1 MEEKEDNQTIS
12 TTEHLSRQ
20 KVSRIDF
27 EILVNFYEICKKK
40 KISEREVA
48 FLMGKVNKYF
58 SEILNPFFK
67 EHIKTEYLD
76 ILPAIAST
84 GIRKIVPNDVAPK
97 ETIDIR
103 GTHTRETDKYS
114 EVDYYKFT
122 VTYKDGTTRN
132 YRWKIKVTK
141 GSRSKV
147 NPELLEILK
156 KLISHH
162 YFHKPKFALNIY
174 IILKSRF
181 KNAFSPLELQI
192 ALSKLTNKSVDPEF
206 ALQEGVDNMRI
217 TYSKILNE
225 TEKFLEHCQDYRIWI
240 SRYIPINTSEG
251 QFFIWYEDSD
261 ENDKLLTSSDGNVLL
276 SSSIEELLTLLK
288 NNDGT
293 FNAPVNLEG
302 WLSGMKDLPPTK
314 SVTYSPR
321 EIIEG
326 FEADSVSL
334 DTLTDFVDF
343 YNLIG
348 DLGCQDERFTELLD
362 LREAGELKNVW
373 DYYCDNHLFKAK
385 KHKELSFDKAKL
397 IVNFRELVGKFEEFF
412 RVNLQ

>member
-1 MEEKEDNQTIS
+1 MEEKEDNQIIS

-40 KISEREVA
+40 KISEREVS

-84 GIRKIVPNDVAPK
+84 GIRKIIPNDVEPK

-132 YRWKIKVTK
+132 YRWKITVTK

-147 NPELLEILK
+147 NPELLEVLK
-156 KLISHH
+156 KLISRH

-174 IILKSRF
+174 ILLKSKF
-181 KNAFSPLELQI
+181 KNTFSPLELQI
-192 ALSKLTNKSVDPEF
+192 ALSKLTNKSFDPEF

-225 TEKFLEHCQDYRIWI
+225 TEKFLEHCQDHRIWI
-240 SRYIPINTSEG
+240 SSYVPLDSPSTKY
-251 QFFIWYEDSD
+251 FIWYEDSD
-261 ENDKLLTSSDGNVLL
+261 ENDKLLTSIDGNVLL

-288 NNDGT
+288 SNNDI
-293 FNAPVNLEG
+293 FKAPVNLEA
-302 WLSGMKDLPPTK
+302 WLSGMEDLPPTI
-314 SVTYSPR
+314 SVIYSPK
-321 EIIEG
+321 EIISG
-326 FEADSVSL
+326 FEADSVSV

-362 LREAGELKNVW
+362 LREAGELTKVW

-385 KHKELSFDKAKL
+385 KHKELTFDRAKL
-397 IVNFRELVGKFEEFF
+397 IVNFRELVGRFE
-412 RVNLQ
+412 RIIGIT

>member
-261 ENDKLLTSSDGNVLL
+261 ENDKLLTSIDGNVLL
-276 SSSIEELLTLLK
+276 SSSIEGLLTLLK
-288 NNDGT
+288 SNNDI
-293 FNAPVNLEG
+293 FKAPVNLEG
-302 WLSGMKDLPPTK
+302 WLSGMEGLLPTV
-314 SVTYSPR
+314 SVIYSPK
-321 EIIEG
+321 EIIDG

-334 DTLTDFVDF
+334 DTLTDFVNF

-348 DLGCQDERFTELLD
+348 DLGCQDERFAELLD
-362 LREAGELKNVW
+362 LREAGELRNVW
-373 DYYCDNHLFKAK
+373 DYYYDNHLSKAK
-385 KHKELSFDKAKL
+385 KHKELSFDEVKF
-397 IVNFRELVGKFEEFF
+397 ITDFRELVVRFE
-412 RVNLQ
+412 RIIGII

>member
-1 MEEKEDNQTIS
+1 MEEKEDNQIIS
-12 TTEHLSRQ
+12 ITEHLSRQ

-40 KISEREVA
+40 KISEREVS

-84 GIRKIVPNDVAPK
+84 GIRKIIPNDISPK

-132 YRWKIKVTK
+132 YRWKIEVTK

-147 NPELLEILK
+147 NPELLDILK
-156 KLISHH
+156 KLISRH

-225 TEKFLEHCQDYRIWI
+225 TEKSLEHCQDHRIWI
-240 SRYIPINTSEG
+240 SRYIPINTYEG

-261 ENDKLLTSSDGNVLL
+261 ENDKLLTSIDGNVLL

-288 NNDGT
+288 SNNDI
-293 FNAPVNLEG
+293 FKAPVNLEA
-302 WLSGMKDLPPTK
+302 WLSGMEALPPTI
-314 SVTYSPR
+314 SVTYSPK
-321 EIIEG
+321 EIIDG
-326 FEADSVSL
+326 FEVDSVSVN
-334 DTLTDFVDF
+334 TLADFVNF
-343 YNLIG
+343 YNLVG
-348 DLGCQDERFTELLD
+348 DLGCQDERFEALLEF
-362 LREAGELKNVW
+362 REVGELTKVW
-373 DYYCDNHLFKAK
+373 DYFCNNHLFKAK
-385 KHKELSFDKAKL
+385 KHKGLSFDKSKFVAD
-397 IVNFRELVGKFEEFF
+397 FRELVVRFESNIFS
-412 RVNLQ
+412 

>member
-1 MEEKEDNQTIS
+1 MEKEKDNHIIS
-12 TTEHLSRQ
+12 TTENLSRE

-27 EILVNFYEICKKK
+27 EILANFYEICKKK
-40 KISEREVA
+40 KISEREVS

-84 GIRKIVPNDVAPK
+84 GIRKIIPNDVMPK

-132 YRWKIKVTK
+132 YRWKITVTK

-156 KLISHH
+156 KLISSH

-181 KNAFSPLELQI
+181 KSAFSPLELQI
-192 ALSKLTNKSVDPEF
+192 ALSKLTNISADPEF

-217 TYSKILNE
+217 TYSKIL
-225 TEKFLEHCQDYRIWI
+225 TDSEKFLEHCQDYRIWI
-240 SRYIPINTSEG
+240 SSYVPINSLEC
-251 QFFIWYEDSD
+251 QFFIWYEDTD
-261 ENDKLLTSSDGNVLL
+261 VNDKLLISNDGKVLI
-276 SSSIEELLTLLK
+276 SSSIEDLLSLLRTNSGNFK
-288 NNDGT
+288 
-293 FNAPVNLEG
+293 APVNLEA
-302 WLSGMKDLPPTK
+302 WLSRMAELY
-314 SVTYSPR
+314 SFESITYSPK
-321 EIIEG
+321 EIIDG
-326 FEADSVSL
+326 FEADKVSL
-334 DTLTDFVDF
+334 GTLNNFINF
-343 YNLIG
+343 FNIIG
-348 DLGCQDERFTELLD
+348 DLGCQHKRFENLLE
-362 LREAGELKNVW
+362 LREAGELRKVW
-373 DYYCDNHLFKAK
+373 DHYYNNHHFKAK
-385 KHKELSFDKAKL
+385 KSKKLSLDKAKF
-397 IVNFRELVGKFEEFF
+397 IVDFRELVGRFEELLLFI
-412 RVNLQ
+412 